1 VFHSDTNGAQAPV
14 ASGARRARGF
24 ALRSLLASGVAA
36 AALAA
41 LPAHAAN
48 LTLLSSTMNLSF
60 TSQIQG
66 PVSPFSGAGV
76 NVYEGPMTF
85 SVQDASGIHS
95 ITAFCVDLFDD
106 LALGAFSPGIPYQTE
121 ALTTSRDVDGQQL
134 GAVLSATQLSQI
146 DKLLSLANGFE
157 FNAAA
162 HGADLAA
169 IQGAI
174 WEIENPGYTVTSH
187 NGLDGLTHTYEGWSA
202 ITNTADPHFIRSSP
216 QTTIISAFDP
226 KGNFHQAFA
235 FAVPEPQ
242 SWALMIAGFG
252 GVGAILRRRRAA
264 AAFA

>member
-1 VFHSDTNGAQAPV
+1 VFQIDTNAAQAPK
-14 ASGARRARGF
+14 AGSARTVLKGLF
-24 ALRSLLASGVAA
+24 AAGVAA
-36 AALAA
+36 AALCA

-48 LTLLSSTMNLSF
+48 LTLLSATMNQNF
-60 TSQIQG
+60 TSQITG
-66 PVSPFSGAGV
+66 PAAPFTGGGL
-76 NVYEGPMTF
+76 NVYEGPITF
-85 SVQDASGIHS
+85 SVQDASGIHN

-121 ALTTSRDVDGQQL
+121 ALTTTRDVDGQQL